1 MWSSHIFL
9 RRRIFY
15 SVFGRSTVTNLIPSW
30 SSLTILTAIT
40 ITATATG
47 GYYGMNLSD
56 CDNFPI
62 NSNNKSHTNNDENAE
77 HTSPQRTAR
86 VMRKKTAL
94 RVAAATVTATV
105 TKTTDSTT
113 TTTTNKH
120 NEINNMDESTT
131 RSVGD
136 NDNGRAVSLL
146 RRLTTREQLSKL
158 RVKEDEMLRR
168 WEKDEDGWRELPAR
182 AWPEIQPDPQQLE
195 IIVSEIDALS
205 CNDIV
210 IDNNK
215 SKADHNNNKTK
226 KNDNDND
233 VVNCTGLL
241 FKMASSLV
249 FHSVNSEA
257 GLALYK
263 RLARRGHIDSMVAC
277 GIILVEGLGVPPDE
291 KEGFTWLEKAIQLD
305 SSAQACYE
313 LGTMYYTGIDGVV
326 EEDAEKAYELF
337 ERAAEQDHT
346 AALYMTAD
354 CLVEGEGV
362 EISVAEAIPLFYKAA
377 ERGHRFSRQRIRELL
392 AQRDYPL

>member
-9 RRRIFY
+9 RRRFFN
-15 SVFGRSTVTNLIPSW
+15 SVFGKSNVTNLIPTW
-30 SSLTILTAIT
+30 SSLTILTAVT
-40 ITATATG
+40 TTAATG
-47 GYYGMNLSD
+47 GYYGISLSD
-56 CDNFPI
+56 CDSFPI
-62 NSNNKSHTNNDENAE
+62 NSNNKSRSNDENAE
-77 HTSPQRTAR
+77 FTSPQRTAR

-94 RVAAATVTATV
+94 QVATA
-105 TKTTDSTT
+105 TKTTDS
-113 TTTTNKH
+113 TTTNKH
-120 NEINNMDESTT
+120 NEINNMNEST
-131 RSVGD
+131 RSDG
-136 NDNGRAVSLL
+136 DNGRVVSLL

-195 IIVSEIDALS
+195 IIVSEIDTLS
-205 CNDIV
+205 CNDI
-210 IDNNK
+210 IRDNK
-215 SKADHNNNKTK
+215 SKVDHNTK
-226 KNDNDND
+226 AIKDDNH
-233 VVNCTGLL
+233 VLNCTGLL
-241 FKMASSLV
+241 FKMATSLV
-249 FHSVNSEA
+249 FYSVNSEA

-263 RLARRGHIDSMVAC
+263 QLARRGHVDSMVAC

-291 KEGFTWLEKAIQLD
+291 KEGFAWLEKAIKLD

-313 LGTMYYTGIDGVV
+313 LGTIYYTGIDGIV

-377 ERGHRFSRQRIRELL
+377 ERGHRFSRQRLRELL
-392 AQRDYPL
+392 AKRDHKSK